1 MPISIP
7 SHTHASDVWIQFLDI
22 KVACNFR
29 EFAQQFILIV
39 DACSQLPR
47 SPNFGQIRN
56 QPIYCLHKMK
66 TVQTSVRQA
75 YPARCVTHA
84 KGAKKEAFLQVK
96 KRKGLK
102 KQKLK
107 INLTASHK
115 KNYYS

>member
-7 SHTHASDVWIQFLDI
+7 SHTHASVVWIQFLAI

-96 KRKGLK
+96 KKEGIEK
-102 KQKLK
+102 TKV
-107 INLTASHK
+107 
-115 KNYYS
+115 KNKFSNC

>member
-1 MPISIP
+1 
-7 SHTHASDVWIQFLDI
+7 
-22 KVACNFR
+22 
-29 EFAQQFILIV
+29 
-39 DACSQLPR
+39 
-47 SPNFGQIRN
+47 
-56 QPIYCLHKMK
+56 MK

-107 INLTASHK
+107 INLTASPK
-115 KNYYS
+115 KLLQLKFIKKQQKQEERERDGD